1 MTGRAVGALET
12 RAPAER
18 RASATR
24 STIYEDAKMPL
35 PAGQGKVNVTESR
48 SRCGRLLT
56 ECRWNGKYHG
66 PRTTGALTNRAP
78 PSFRPVEEELMPRS
92 RRGGSR
98 GAGSPPPASPPRAS
112 RRSAPPPCSGFTGA
126 PGHSRRTARGT
137 SCRLV
142 VLSTKFNFHPARG
155 ASIAPSP
162 SGCPFILG
170 ALSSSFHWR
179 FLVPS

>member
-1 MTGRAVGALET
+1 MRQQNAARLLHD
-12 RAPAER
+12 
-18 RASATR
+18 TR
-24 STIYEDAKMPL
+24 STIYEDASSSWPGVSKCH
-35 PAGQGKVNVTESR
+35 GVTESVR
-48 SRCGRLLT
+48 RIADGVSV
-56 ECRWNGKYHG
+56 EWEI
-66 PRTTGALTNRAP
+66 PRTTDHGCVNKSCP

-142 VLSTKFNFHPARG
+142 HQITKFNFLPARG

>member
-1 MTGRAVGALET
+1 MRQQNAARLLHDL
-12 RAPAER
+12 
-18 RASATR
+18 R
-24 STIYEDAKMPL
+24 STKMPL

-48 SRCGRLLT
+48 SRCGGLLT

-66 PRTTGALTNRAP
+66 PRTTGVLTNRAP
-78 PSFRPVEEELMPRS
+78 PLSGRWKRSLCRGVGAEDRAVQVARHQPLHLGPR
-92 RRGGSR
+92 
-98 GAGSPPPASPPRAS
+98 AALPPRRALVS
-112 RRSAPPPCSGFTGA
+112 LAL
-126 PGHSRRTARGT
+126 PGTQGVRHAA
-137 SCRLV
+137 RLV
-142 VLSTKFNFHPARG
+142 VLSTKLQITKFNFLPARG

>member
-1 MTGRAVGALET
+1 MRQQNAARLLHD
-12 RAPAER
+12 
-18 RASATR
+18 TR
-24 STIYEDAKMPL
+24 STIYEDASSSWPGESKCH
-35 PAGQGKVNVTESR
+35 GVTESVR
-48 SRCGRLLT
+48 RIADGVSV
-56 ECRWNGKYHG
+56 EWEI
-66 PRTTGALTNRAP
+66 PRTTDHGTTGVLTNRAP
-78 PSFRPVEEELMPRS
+78 PLSGRWKRSLCLMPRS

-142 VLSTKFNFHPARG
+142 HQITKFNFLPARG

>member
-1 MTGRAVGALET
+1 MRQQNAARLLHD
-12 RAPAER
+12 
-18 RASATR
+18 TR
-24 STIYEDAKMPL
+24 STIYEATKMLL

-48 SRCGRLLT
+48 SRCGGLLT

-66 PRTTGALTNRAP
+66 PRTTGVLTNRAP
-78 PSFRPVEEELMPRS
+78 PLSGRWKRSLCLMPRS

-142 VLSTKFNFHPARG
+142 HQITKFNFLPARG